1 MPEVRAVGHKK
12 KSVKKATLLDSD
24 YRPTYVPSDSKRSPY
39 PWRGTEGRSGEQ
51 DASGSESVEVG
62 LEVESEQVVEGG
74 EETGEESMAR
84 REESELSVLL
94 RYMIEK
100 DERQKEEERE
110 RRREEEERRKAEER
124 VRREE
129 LERYRAEETE
139 RRRREEERR
148 GEAEE
153 ARKRDWER
161 KKEEEIVRRR
171 EEDNRRDKR
180 DLMQEKLKAM
190 GSYREGTELVDYLG
204 KFERVMKESEVGEAG
219 WTERLF
225 PRLPEGLCARIS
237 SVREGGAGYEEVKG
251 ILLKSVGETPLTY
264 GHQLFELSGEG
275 MKQKSAGEICE
286 QILRVCRG
294 VLEGCDTKERC
305 VVALAM
311 ALTRK
316 VMPQAGRVYLEGRE
330 IKSAEGLRDVW
341 ETWMSGRQKGN
352 FYRPWMGDFAGERSG
367 IKTERRE
374 GFVSREL
381 TCFTCGAKGHR
392 AVDCHKGKSSESS
405 SGGAGF
411 RVVTCYSCGK
421 QGHRSTDCTVK
432 KVGVPVKK
440 EGGRVAKLVVEGK
453 KDNIAWGLVNGVRCK
468 VLVDSGASVGVI
480 PRELLTDSHEDCG
493 DVHVESFHGTKKTH
507 RSTVVTY
514 EVGGV
519 KRSKLAMIDEREGVT
534 SIVPV
539 SLRDEEAVKAYALA
553 VADFQRESEAEA
565 RREAEVKVLT
575 RSQAKAEA
583 ELDMCEGDAEV
594 EDLWCTVE
602 EFNQESLGEELET
615 SVEKGEAE
623 AMQESLR
630 ESVAGEEEEEEE
642 EEGVAKELSSVA
654 VSSSEREL
662 NDLARGIGPMGKGSD
677 GTRFRECLLADESLK
692 TWRELGKRGERG
704 FKWDQELLLR
714 GMYVSWEEFVD
725 VIVVPKEF
733 RGKIMKLGHEKCGH
747 LGGEKVVRLVGK
759 HFLWPGMGRE
769 ILEYCSSCEVC
780 QIKGKGRPR
789 KAPVVDRPALSEPF
803 ESIAVDLV
811 GPLPKGKGGCRFL
824 LTYICLAT
832 RWPEA
837 VALRSVTAK
846 AVAEGLWCIFSRTAI
861 PEVMLSDQGSQ
872 FCGRVVK
879 QLCQLLG
886 VQKVRTSPYHPQTNG
901 TVERM
906 HGTLKSV
913 LGRCVDEKV
922 DWVGQVPLALYVLRQ
937 MPHSDS
943 GFSPFDLVFGFRV
956 RTPLDALYHGIYET
970 EGKERNVCEWVAGL
984 MDRLE
989 RMRDCAALKMCKGK
1003 EGRLRYCNKGS
1014 KLREFVEGELVL
1026 YRIPGMSCK
1035 LADSWEGPYK
1045 VLKRMGEVNYK
1056 IGKVGKEL
1064 HAKVVHVNCLKKFRE
1079 REGVNRLDLVLEED
1093 NQERNVLREDCE
1105 GLVVEELEEIVS
1117 EFGDVFS
1124 DVPGNTARVRM
1135 RIDTG
1140 DSPPIRQSPYSVPM
1154 GIRDAVREEIDNLLE
1169 CGVIERSKSCWAS
1182 PLVPVKKP
1190 GGGIRLC
1197 VDFRRLNEVTVKEPY
1212 YIPGLDELLE
1222 RVGSGSVLSKVD
1234 LAKGFHQVEVEE
1246 QDREKTCFICP
1257 FGKYQYRRMP
1267 FGLCNAPSVFQRLM
1281 DEVLVGCAEFAKVYI
1296 DDILIVSGNWE
1307 VHVRHLRT
1315 LFGVLREAGL
1325 TCKKSKCVFGKKRLE
1340 FLGHVVGEGVMM
1352 VPRARVKALEEHP
1365 VPKTRK
1371 QLRAFLG
1378 LIGYYRRFVRDFHE
1392 WSSLLTPHTAK
1403 TSPGE
1408 VKWTSSMLD
1417 AFSKLCVSLCNH
1429 VCLCVPCKEDVFCLE
1444 CDASASGV
1452 GAVLSVRREGEWK
1465 PVAFYSRQL
1474 KDAQKRYSAQEL
1486 EGLALYQSVIH
1497 FAFYLYG
1504 KQFTVLTDHKSL
1516 VWLMC
1521 GRQKNRRVYGWA
1533 LKLAEFQFR
1542 VEYRTGSSNVV
1553 ADDLS
1558 RCHGGDSD
1566 RDTSLKEE
1574 GGDVGQPT

>member
-1 MPEVRAVGHKK
+1 MTEVRAVGTKK
-12 KSVKKATLLDSD
+12 KTSRRTTLVDSE
-24 YRPTYVPSDSKRSPY
+24 YKPTHPPGHSKRSPY
-39 PWRGTEGRSGEQ
+39 PRRPTEVRTGKSEEL
-51 DASGSESVEVG
+51 DTIVSESAGSGAES
-62 LEVESEQVVEGG
+62 ESEQLVEVDESRP
-74 EETGEESMAR
+74 EEMAR

-100 DERQKEEERE
+100 DEKQKEEERE

-124 VRREE
+124 VRQEE
-129 LERYRAEETE
+129 LERYRAEEAE
-139 RRRREEERR
+139 RRRLEEERR

-153 ARKRDWER
+153 ARKREWER
-161 KKEEEIVRRR
+161 KRDEENARRQEDNLRRDRR
-171 EEDNRRDKR
+171 E
-180 DLMQEKLKAM
+180 LIQEKLKAM

-204 KFERVMKESEVGEAG
+204 KFERIMKESGVGEEG

-237 SVREGGAGYEEVKG
+237 SVRERDAGYEEVKKV
-251 ILLKSVGETPLTY
+251 LLKSVGETPLTY
-264 GHQLFELSGEG
+264 GHQLFELTGEVV
-275 MKQKSAGEICE
+275 KQKSAGEICE

-294 VLEGCDTKERC
+294 VLQGCTTHEQC
-305 VVALAM
+305 VVSLAT

-316 VMPQAGRVYLEGRE
+316 VMPQAGRVYLEGKE
-330 IKSAEGLRDVW
+330 IKSAEGLRDAW

-352 FYRPWMGDFAGERSG
+352 FYKPWMGEFVGERG
-367 IKTERRE
+367 GFKTERRD

-381 TCFTCGAKGHR
+381 TCFSCGAKGHR
-392 AVDCHKGKSSESS
+392 AVDCKKGKSPEPS
-405 SGGAGF
+405 SGSAGF
-411 RVVTCYSCGK
+411 RVVTCYNCGK
-421 QGHRSTDCTVK
+421 PGHRSTECMSK
-432 KVGVPVKK
+432 KVGAPVKK

-480 PRELLTDSHEDCG
+480 PRELLSDSHEDCG
-493 DVHVESFHGTKKTH
+493 EVHVESFHGTKRTH

-519 KRSKLAMIDEREGVT
+519 IRSKLAMIDEREGVT

-539 SLRDEEAVKAYALA
+539 SLRDEEAVKAYAQA
-553 VADFQRESEAEA
+553 VADYQQESETEA

-583 ELDMCEGDAEV
+583 ELDKCEEDAEV
-594 EDLWCTVE
+594 EELWCTVE
-602 EFNQESLGEELET
+602 ESVQEDLGDEVEA
-615 SVEKGEAE
+615 SVEEGEVE
-623 AMQESLR
+623 SMQESTR
-630 ESVAGEEEEEEE
+630 GSVVEEEGEEE
-642 EEGVAKELSSVA
+642 GSAKDLDSVA
-654 VSSSEREL
+654 VNSSELEL
-662 NDLARGIGPMGKGSD
+662 NQLAGEIGPMGEGSD
-677 GTRFRECLLADESLK
+677 GERFRECLRSDESLK
-692 TWRELGKRGERG
+692 TWRELGKREERG
-704 FKWDQELLLR
+704 FKWDKELLLR

-733 RGKIMKLGHEKCGH
+733 RERILVLGHEKCGH
-747 LGGEKVVRLVGK
+747 LGGEKVAHLVGK
-759 HFLWPGMGRE
+759 HFIWPGMSRE
-769 ILEYCSSCEVC
+769 ILEYCASCETC
-780 QIKGKGRPR
+780 QMKSKGRPR
-789 KAPVVDRPALSEPF
+789 KAPAVDRPVLSEPF
-803 ESIAVDLV
+803 ESVAVDLV

-846 AVAEGLWCIFSRTAI
+846 SVAEGLWCVFSRTAI

-886 VQKVRTSPYHPQTNG
+886 VQKLRTSPYHPQTNG

-913 LGRCVDEKV
+913 LGRCVEDKV
-922 DWVGQVPLALYVLRQ
+922 DWVGHVPLALYVLRQ
-937 MPHSDS
+937 MPHADS

-970 EGKERNVCEWVAGL
+970 EGKERNVCDWVAGL

-989 RMRDCAALKMCKGK
+989 RMRDCAALKMSKGK
-1003 EGRLRYCNKGS
+1003 EGRLRYYNKGS
-1014 KLREFVEGELVL
+1014 KMREFAEGELVL

-1056 IGKVGKEL
+1056 IGKVGKES
-1064 HAKVVHVNCLKKFRE
+1064 HAKVVHVNCLKKFKE
-1079 REGVNRLDLVLEED
+1079 REEVNRLDLVLEEES
-1093 NQERNVLREDCE
+1093 QERNVLRDDCE
-1105 GLVVEELEEIVS
+1105 GLVVEELESVMS
-1117 EFGDVFS
+1117 EFRDVFS
-1124 DVPGNTARVRM
+1124 DVPGNTDRVKM
-1135 RIDTG
+1135 CIDTG

-1169 CGVIERSKSCWAS
+1169 CGIIERSNSCWAS
-1182 PLVPVKKP
+1182 PLVPVKKS

-1197 VDFRRLNEVTVKEPY
+1197 VDFRRLNDVTVKEPY

-1222 RVGSGSVLSKVD
+1222 RVGSGRVLSKVD
-1234 LAKGFHQVEVEE
+1234 LAKGFHQVEVVE
-1246 QDREKTCFICP
+1246 QDRKKTCFICP

-1281 DEVLVGCAEFAKVYI
+1281 DEVLVGCDEFAKVYI
-1296 DDILIVSGNWE
+1296 DDILIVSGSWE
-1307 VHVRHLRT
+1307 VHVRHLKT

-1325 TCKKSKCVFGKKRLE
+1325 TCRKSKCMFGKRRLE
-1340 FLGHVVGEGVMM
+1340 FLGHVVGDGVMS
-1352 VPRARVKALEEHP
+1352 VPRVRVKALEEHP
-1365 VPKTRK
+1365 VPRSRK

-1408 VKWTSSMLD
+1408 VQWTSSMLE
-1417 AFSKLCVSLCNH
+1417 AFRKLCISLCNH
-1429 VCLCVPCKEDVFCLE
+1429 VCLCVPCKEDEFCVE

-1452 GAVLSVRREGEWK
+1452 GAVLSVEREGEWK

-1504 KQFTVLTDHKSL
+1504 KKFVVFTDHKSL
-1516 VWLMC
+1516 VWLTS
-1521 GRQKNRRVYGWA
+1521 GKQKNRRVYGWA
-1533 LKLAEFQFR
+1533 LKLSEFQFT

-1553 ADDLS
+1553 ADELS
-1558 RCHGGDSD
+1558 RCHGGDSS
-1566 RDTSLKEE
+1566 RDTSLSREE